1 MSHVQPSRL
10 MTTMSP
16 STKERLRRN
25 LETFSSYNR
34 DNAPDEKKHFMKL
47 ESPSI
52 FNMHV
57 PQYTKKAYYSKQR
70 SASTQH
76 SSSAFAKR
84 KSNFSSLSYEQRM
97 QSSVYEGSILPYT
110 KDANDETYMYRYNA
124 AKPLVTEE
132 RQLTKVQ
139 RPQTRSALRARPCL
153 KDESM
158 ALDAKQSSSSFI
170 KTTTAG
176 S

>member
-1 MSHVQPSRL
+1 
-10 MTTMSP
+10 
-16 STKERLRRN
+16 
-25 LETFSSYNR
+25 
-34 DNAPDEKKHFMKL
+34 
-47 ESPSI
+47 
-52 FNMHV
+52 
-57 PQYTKKAYYSKQR
+57 
-70 SASTQH
+70 
-76 SSSAFAKR
+76 
-84 KSNFSSLSYEQRM
+84 M
-97 QSSVYEGSILPYT
+97 QSSVYEGGILPYT

-139 RPQTRSALRARPCL
+139 RPQIRSALRARPCL

-158 ALDAKQSSSSFI
+158 ALDAKQSASSFI